1 MKKSH
6 WSKEVACL
14 ALAKQAEQTAS
25 TSSEDKP
32 QELTRQNTH
41 ELLQVPWLC
50 TCCFPNH
57 GFPAGCYTKYISDG
71 TCPRALCLAQCRGAI
86 HILSFLSRKEKHPNA
101 NLAQILSIIIT
112 RGISRYSE

>member
-14 ALAKQAEQTAS
+14 ALAKQAEQTPL

-41 ELLQVPWLC
+41 ELLQVGITTL
-50 TCCFPNH
+50 
-57 GFPAGCYTKYISDG
+57 
-71 TCPRALCLAQCRGAI
+71 ALYLL
-86 HILSFLSRKEKHPNA
+86 LSESWFSGRLLHKVY
-101 NLAQILSIIIT
+101 L
-112 RGISRYSE
+112 